1 MAYLRMTRAGD
12 ELTRRTITGTEES
25 PRRLWDKSS
34 SFRFVKE
41 AEERKQEQEQERK
54 HKVSQEM
61 IESEKTR

>member
-34 SFRFVKE
+34 SLRFVKE
-41 AEERKQEQEQERK
+41 AEERKQ
-54 HKVSQEM
+54 
-61 IESEKTR
+61 